1 MKKVVKALM
10 VMFMCLTQLMP
21 LQSMEQGGIIGVID
35 QNLFGVEDVPSGP
48 IYGKAQMQ
56 YEFTLD
62 NGEQR
67 VDMGGNHLRG
77 IAYLNTAHLELQT

>member
-48 IYGKAQMQ
+48 IY
-56 YEFTLD
+56 
-62 NGEQR
+62 
-67 VDMGGNHLRG
+67 
-77 IAYLNTAHLELQT
+77 